1 MVVRQPM
8 NVCEA
13 PGCDRQYG
21 HPGEHRPFRP
31 VTDGGPWRGPTEAE
45 WVERIA
51 RLSTPAGESV
61 PWIKREERK
70 EVVVEDQASGGDGGR
85 TGGAP

>member
-8 NVCEA
+8 NACGE

-21 HPGEHRPFRP
+21 HPGEHLPFHP

-61 PWIKREERK
+61 PWIKRDPPGLK
-70 EVVVEDQASGGDGGR
+70 EYEDVLRAGDQ
-85 TGGAP
+85 P